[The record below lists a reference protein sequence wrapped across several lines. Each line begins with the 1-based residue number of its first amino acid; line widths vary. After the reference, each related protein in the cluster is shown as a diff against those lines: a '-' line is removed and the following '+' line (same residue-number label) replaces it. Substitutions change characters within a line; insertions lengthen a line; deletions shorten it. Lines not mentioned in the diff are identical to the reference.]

1 MARRVKPIRKPSRLL
16 QAALGLTAIALGF
29 SILLV
34 RLELTQE
41 GYRLSAVRD
50 DILSLEE
57 INRNLKLQA
66 AELGSHQRLLSLAPK
81 YNLAPPAPGQVVTI
95 P

>member
-1 MARRVKPIRKPSRLL
+1 MAKRAKPIRKPSRLL
-16 QAALGLTAIALGF
+16 QAALAMAAIALGF
-29 SILLV
+29 SILLA

-41 GYRLSAVRD
+41 GYRLSAVRG

-57 INRNLKLQA
+57 TNRNLKLQA

-81 YNLAPPAPGQVVTI
+81 YDLAPPAPGQVVTV